1 MSDANTCSIPML
13 VGKQSSKDN
22 ASEHMPLQSLPTLS
36 FNVPVLGW
44 PKRVVTD
51 CAMAVSVAL
60 DFGLPTLKVTVL
72 VAVGVAL
79 DFLKQLFKF

>member
-1 MSDANTCSIPML
+1 ML

-44 PKRVVTD
+44 PKRVVTV
-51 CAMAVSVAL
+51 AMAVGVAL
-60 DFGLPTLKVTVL
+60 DFGLPTLKVTVR
-72 VAVGVAL
+72 
-79 DFLKQLFKF
+79 

>member
-1 MSDANTCSIPML
+1 ML

-36 FNVPVLGW
+36 FKPVLGW
-44 PKRVVTD
+44 PKRVVTV
-51 CAMAVSVAL
+51 AMAVGVAL

-79 DFLKQLFKF
+79 DSLKQLFKF